1 MIKQLFIPIRNT
13 KIFRR
18 EKASRFMTILWPHK
32 DSVFW
37 NFLLKPLTYGVPYL
51 LVSRWIVECTP
62 PGTFPAPAKATSF
75 ASFQPISSLICQFQ
89 RFTKDKIRCST
100 AINRLL
106 CAIEK
111 YDQIQSYS
119 EETFLHLNKQFP
131 RLLILITA
139 FTFNPLPPGSKAG
152 CKTMFKQGEKK
163 KFYLWP
169 TTAYMF

>member
-1 MIKQLFIPIRNT
+1 
-13 KIFRR
+13 
-18 EKASRFMTILWPHK
+18 MTILWPHK

-37 NFLLKPLTYGVPYL
+37 NLLLKALAYGIPYL
-51 LVSRWIVECTP
+51 LVSRLREHTP
-62 PGTFPAPAKATSF
+62 PGTFPAPGKATSF

-89 RFTKDKIRCST
+89 SSVKDKIWCRT

-106 CAIEK
+106 HAIEK
-111 YDQIQSYS
+111 YDETQSYS

-139 FTFNPLPPGSKAG
+139 FTFNPVSPGSKAG

-163 KFYLWP
+163 KKV
-169 TTAYMF
+169 